1 MSKQYISD
9 ATVDEI
15 MQKHCRIEYERGRW
29 IITATL
35 PDGMF
40 YDNQPIHAIR
50 LAFHKTLDGNQERY
64 AKRIVAEKYVEVMG
78 LQ

>member
-1 MSKQYISD
+1 MSTYISD
-9 ATVDEI
+9 ATVNEI
-15 MQKHCRIEYERGRW
+15 IEKHCRIEYDRGRW
-29 IITATL
+29 IIIATL

-40 YDNQPIHAIR
+40 YENQPIKDIR
-50 LAFHKTLDGNQERY
+50 LAFHKLPGGHQEKM